1 MEPTAPLRR
10 STTDAKVAGV
20 CAGLARAWNIDPV
33 ILRVG
38 VAALALTG
46 GAGVVLY
53 LAGWLLMP
61 REGQQRTAPPDAAV
75 ENVAFENRTF
85 DNKPS
90 HDTGT
95 PDAPGSPS
103 RVTSLVRGATAA
115 VLVLICIGLLAR
127 IKPVHAAPAIVMALF
142 CYVAFYRPRRRAR
155 AEAAAHGPGLTP
167 LQAPPAGPATFQASA
182 APSPG
187 RHQEDRPLSPEE
199 LADLH
204 RAQFLAAP
212 DPVGLYTEVPT
223 PPPPAR
229 SRPGQSRSARR
240 LRLACLAAVTLA
252 LAVLAAVDSLGAT
265 VPSPAYLAVALLGVG
280 LCLVA
285 ATWLGRARGLLPA
298 GILLSVVVL
307 GSTVASTVESTQWHP
322 DAVSPITTLPSAPLA
337 QDTGTLAVDL
347 SQVTMTRDATVA
359 ARVERGVI
367 AVTVPRNVTVVV
379 RYDIGGGALMV
390 LDNDP
395 DFGRDLQGETIP
407 VRGQPGWPTL
417 TLDLAVERGAI
428 WVER

>member
-61 REGQQRTAPPDAAV
+61 REDQQRTASQHAAV
-75 ENVAFENRTF
+75 ENGAF
-85 DNKPS
+85 DNTPS
-90 HDTGT
+90 HNTET
-95 PDAPGSPS
+95 PDATGSPTHG
-103 RVTSLVRGATAA
+103 TSLVRGATAA

-127 IKPVHAAPAIVMALF
+127 IKPVHAAPAIIMALF

-155 AEAAAHGPGLTP
+155 SEAAAHDGGPAAP
-167 LQAPPAGPATFQASA
+167 QSPPAGARSFSASA

-199 LADLH
+199 LAELH

-212 DPVGLYTEVPT
+212 DPVGLYTEVPA

-229 SRPGQSRSARR
+229 SRPGQSRAARR
-240 LRLACLAAVTLA
+240 LRLACLAAVALA

-265 VPSPAYLAVALLGVG
+265 VASSAYLAVALLGVG

-298 GILLSVVVL
+298 GILLSVAVL
-307 GSTVASTVESTQWHP
+307 GSTVASTVESTQWQPH
-322 DAVSPITTLPSAPLA
+322 AVSPITALPSAPLV
-337 QDTGTLAVDL
+337 QDTGTVAVDL
-347 SQVTMTRDATVA
+347 SRVTMTRDATVT
-359 ARVERGVI
+359 ARVERGAI

-379 RYDIGGGALMV
+379 RYDIGRGALMV
-390 LDNDP
+390 LENDP
-395 DFGRDLQGETIP
+395 GFGRDLNGETTP